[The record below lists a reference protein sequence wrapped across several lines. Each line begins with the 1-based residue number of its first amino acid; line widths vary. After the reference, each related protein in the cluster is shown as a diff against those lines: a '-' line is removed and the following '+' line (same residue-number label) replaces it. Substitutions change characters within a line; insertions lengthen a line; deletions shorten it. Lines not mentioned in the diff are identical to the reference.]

1 MIELLGKSLGM
12 NYASVKETDPEWQD
26 QDTRECITFNQSERD
41 KERPKPGNYLK
52 VPFKE
57 ALSLVAR
64 RQVFIS
70 KGIAYV
76 PVKELTSI
84 ASAHFRARL
93 ASELVKAYRFL
104 PSIIK
109 DQRLQQMLMGLSNH
123 NAIDFNIFEPKA
135 PSGDDKIRLSELD
148 FYSRKSFPPCM
159 KTLYTA
165 LRKEHHLKHFGRL
178 QLSLYL
184 KGIGLTMEE
193 SLQFWKTEF
202 TRKHD
207 IDSEKFEK
215 NYAYN
220 IRHSYGQEG
229 KRNDYKPWNC
239 SKIINLAAPSN
250 GEYHG
255 CPFKTFSDDNMINLL
270 SSYGIT
276 KEEIRVIMDKKQ
288 DNLH

>member
-135 PSGDDKIRLSELD
+135 PSGDDKIRL
-148 FYSRKSFPPCM
+148 RRV
-159 KTLYTA
+159 T
-165 LRKEHHLKHFGRL
+165 
-178 QLSLYL
+178 
-184 KGIGLTMEE
+184 
-193 SLQFWKTEF
+193 
-202 TRKHD
+202 
-207 IDSEKFEK
+207 
-215 NYAYN
+215 
-220 IRHSYGQEG
+220 
-229 KRNDYKPWNC
+229 
-239 SKIINLAAPSN
+239 
-250 GEYHG
+250 G
-255 CPFKTFSDDNMINLL
+255 C
-270 SSYGIT
+270 
-276 KEEIRVIMDKKQ
+276 
-288 DNLH
+288 